1 MKLLIPILAL
11 VLLAACRPV
20 RTTQDYYNEYV
31 NPVASIDYEDSVS
44 ANVPAEFLDD
54 YYTIDSKIVRFA
66 DQLDLLDARVDSSWI
81 DFQKSVHPWIKY
93 IAILDQDQLFVSGD
107 DALGFDP
114 EVRTGLLDLSSGK
127 SRYFLFKNDRA
138 FFVHYTFASD
148 EQYKATVVEVDLA
161 ALTAEIPNNRTIIA
175 IDDRICGPVIPDLSD
190 ACIRVHKST
199 KYSGSIKID
208 SSKWYWI
215 RSMGSDNL
223 VYLHLDQE

>member
-1 MKLLIPILAL
+1 MKFLIPILAL

-20 RTTQDYYNEYV
+20 RVTQDYYNEYV

-44 ANVPAEFLDD
+44 AKVPAGFLDD
-54 YYTIDSKIVRFA
+54 YYTIDSKIVRLA
-66 DQLDLLDARVDSSWI
+66 DQLDLLDARIDASWI

-114 EVRTGLLDLSSGK
+114 ELRTGLGDMNSGK
-127 SRYFLFKNDRA
+127 TRYFLFKNDRA
-138 FFVHYTFASD
+138 FFVHYAFASD
-148 EQYKATVVEVDLA
+148 EQYKTTVVEVDMDVF
-161 ALTAEIPNNRTIIA
+161 TSEIPDNRTLIA
-175 IDDRICGPVIPDLSD
+175 IDDQICGPAIPSLSD
-190 ACIRVHKST
+190 ACIRLQRST

-208 SSKWYWI
+208 NSKWYWI

-223 VYLHLDQE
+223 VYLHLDRE

>member
-44 ANVPAEFLDD
+44 ANVPADFLDD

-138 FFVHYTFASD
+138 FFIHYTFVSD
-148 EQYKATVVEVDLA
+148 EQYKATVVEVDLT

-175 IDDRICGPVIPDLSD
+175 IDDQICGPVIPNLSD
-190 ACIRVHKST
+190 ACIRVQKST

-208 SSKWYWI
+208 ASKWYWI

-223 VYLHLDQE
+223 VYLHLNQE

>member
-11 VLLAACRPV
+11 VLLAGCRPV
-20 RTTQDYYNEYV
+20 RVTQDYYNEYV
-31 NPVASIDYEDSVS
+31 NPVASINYEDSVS
-44 ANVPAEFLDD
+44 ADVPAGFLDD

-66 DQLDLLDARVDSSWI
+66 DQLDLLDGSVDASWI
-81 DFQKSVHPWIKY
+81 DFQKSVQPWIKY

-114 EVRTGLLDLSSGK
+114 ELRTGLLDLNAGK
-127 SRYFLFKNDRA
+127 TRYFLFKNDRA
-138 FFVHYTFASD
+138 FFVHFKFASD
-148 EQYKATVVEVDLA
+148 EQYKSTVVEVDMT
-161 ALTAEIPNNRTIIA
+161 ALVAEIPNNRTIIA
-175 IDDRICGPVIPDLSD
+175 VDDRICGPAIPNLSD
-190 ACIRVHKST
+190 ACMRLQKST

-208 SSKWYWI
+208 SAKWYWI